1 MANDNFNDPSDK
13 EYLKSQ
19 VQKDMEDGIVPID
32 FEVIAGE
39 KNFLS
44 EIRDPDSMIESVNNI
59 SDTYKRFGQ
68 EYGIEIKFDVESVS
82 STFKSIISDDAEKV
96 FGLYVSKTFNKAKL
110 SIFNKILISIT
121 TLVDR
126 VTQKDILE
134 SENIELSVG
143 LIEKLLF
150 LMEKVNVIHKE
161 LRIESAD
168 MLLKNLSKEIK
179 TKGNLKEGDDFSQ
192 DDIMDLLRAMKK
204 SKTTN

>member
-1 MANDNFNDPSDK
+1 MANDNFNDPNDK

-19 VQKDMEDGIVPID
+19 IEKDKDDSIIPID
-32 FEVIAGE
+32 FEVIANE
-39 KNFLS
+39 KNYLS
-44 EIRDPDSMIESVNNI
+44 EITDPDSMIESVNNI
-59 SDTYKRFGQ
+59 SETYKRFGD

-96 FGLYVSKTFNKAKL
+96 FAIYVAKTFNKAKL
-110 SIFNKILISIT
+110 SIFNKILVSIT

-143 LIEKLLF
+143 LIEKLLY
-150 LMEKVNVIHKE
+150 LMDKVNIIHKE
-161 LRIESAD
+161 LKIESAD
-168 MLLKNLSKEIK
+168 MLLKNLSKDIK
-179 TKGNLKEGDDFSQ
+179 TKASKQDGDDFSQ
-192 DDIMDLLRAMKK
+192 DDVMDLLRKIKK